1 MFVDTH
7 AHLTYPDLIVKL
19 DEIIKRARDAGVTR
33 IVNIATDL
41 TSSEIVIE
49 SVIKYDGVFA
59 AVGIHPQDSANL
71 PVDWHQTLRNLLRQ
85 KKVVAVGEIGLD
97 YYREYSPKATQQEVF
112 RAQVLIAR
120 ELGLPLILHD
130 RQAHA
135 DLKRIL
141 MEIGYY
147 RGVLHCFSGN
157 ADFAREMTDL
167 GFYISFTGNATYGN
181 KKTEAAV
188 QAVPLD
194 KLMLETDAPFLA
206 PAGKRGE
213 INEPANIPLIA
224 EKIAE
229 LKNKT
234 LAEIATATT
243 RNAVKFFNLP

>member
-19 DEIIKRARDAGVTR
+19 DEIIERARDAGVTR
-33 IVNIATDL
+33 IINIATDL
-41 TSSEIVIE
+41 ASSEIVIE
-49 SVIKYDGVFA
+49 SAIKYDGVFA

-71 PVDWHQTLRNLLRQ
+71 PADWQKTLRNFLSQ

-97 YYREYSPKATQQEVF
+97 YYREYSPKSTQQEIF
-112 RAQVLIAR
+112 RTQVLIAR
-120 ELGLPLILHD
+120 ELGLPMVLHD
-130 RQAHA
+130 RQAHD

-141 MEIGYY
+141 LEIGYY

-157 ADFAREMTDL
+157 AAFAREMTDL

-181 KKTEAAV
+181 KKTEVAV

-224 EKIAE
+224 AKITE
-229 LKNKT
+229 LKNIP
-234 LAEIATATT
+234 LAEIAATTT
-243 RNAVKFFNLP
+243 RNAVKFFNLL

>member
-41 TSSEIVIE
+41 SSSEIVIE
-49 SVIKYDGVFA
+49 SALKYDGVFA

-71 PVDWHQTLRNLLRQ
+71 PVDWQQTLRNLLHQ

-97 YYREYSPKATQQEVF
+97 YYREYSPKATQQEDF

-120 ELGLPLILHD
+120 ELGLPLVLHD

-188 QAVPLD
+188 QAVSLD

>member
-1 MFVDTH
+1 
-7 AHLTYPDLIVKL
+7 
-19 DEIIKRARDAGVTR
+19 
-33 IVNIATDL
+33 
-41 TSSEIVIE
+41 
-49 SVIKYDGVFA
+49 
-59 AVGIHPQDSANL
+59 
-71 PVDWHQTLRNLLRQ
+71 
-85 KKVVAVGEIGLD
+85 
-97 YYREYSPKATQQEVF
+97 
-112 RAQVLIAR
+112 
-120 ELGLPLILHD
+120 HD

-188 QAVPLD
+188 QAVSLD

-224 EKIAE
+224 GKIAE

>member
-19 DEIIKRARDAGVTR
+19 DEIIERARDAGVTR
-33 IVNIATDL
+33 IINIATDL
-41 TSSEIVIE
+41 ASSEIVIE
-49 SVIKYDGVFA
+49 SAIKYDGVFA

-71 PVDWHQTLRNLLRQ
+71 PADWQKTLRNFLSQ

-97 YYREYSPKATQQEVF
+97 YYREYSPKSTQQEIF
-112 RAQVLIAR
+112 RTQVLIAR
-120 ELGLPLILHD
+120 ELGLPMVLHD
-130 RQAHA
+130 RQAHD

-141 MEIGYY
+141 LEIGYY

-157 ADFAREMTDL
+157 AAFAREMTDL

-181 KKTEAAV
+181 KKTEVAV

-224 EKIAE
+224 GKIAE
-229 LKNKT
+229 LKNIT

>member
-41 TSSEIVIE
+41 ASSEIVIE
-49 SVIKYDGVFA
+49 SALKYDGVFA

-71 PVDWHQTLRNLLRQ
+71 PVDWQHTLRNLLRQ

-97 YYREYSPKATQQEVF
+97 YYREYSPKSTQQEVF

-120 ELGLPLILHD
+120 ELGLPLVLHD

-188 QAVPLD
+188 QAVSLD

-224 EKIAE
+224 GKIAE

-243 RNAVKFFNLP
+243 RNAVKFFDLP

>member
-1 MFVDTH
+1 
-7 AHLTYPDLIVKL
+7 
-19 DEIIKRARDAGVTR
+19 KRARDAGVTR

-49 SVIKYDGVFA
+49 SAIKYDGVFA

-71 PVDWHQTLRNLLRQ
+71 PADWHQTLRNLLRQ

-112 RAQVLIAR
+112 RTQVLIAR

-188 QAVPLD
+188 QAVSLD

>member
-49 SVIKYDGVFA
+49 SAIKYDGVFA
-59 AVGIHPQDSANL
+59 AVGIHPQDSDNL

-112 RAQVLIAR
+112 RTQVLIAR

-181 KKTEAAV
+181 KKTEA
-188 QAVPLD
+188 
-194 KLMLETDAPFLA
+194 
-206 PAGKRGE
+206 
-213 INEPANIPLIA
+213 
-224 EKIAE
+224 
-229 LKNKT
+229 
-234 LAEIATATT
+234 
-243 RNAVKFFNLP
+243 

>member
-7 AHLTYPDLIVKL
+7 AHLTYPNLIVKL
-19 DEIIKRARDAGVTR
+19 AEIIKRARDAGVTR

-41 TSSEIVIE
+41 TSSKIVIE
-49 SVIKYDGVFA
+49 SAIKYDGVFA
-59 AVGIHPQDSANL
+59 AVGIHPQDSADL
-71 PVDWHQTLRNLLRQ
+71 PVDWQHTLRNLLRQ

-112 RAQVLIAR
+112 RTQVLIAR
-120 ELGLPLILHD
+120 ELGLPLVLHD

-188 QAVPLD
+188 QAAPLD

-224 EKIAE
+224 GKIAE
-229 LKNKT
+229 LKNIT

>member
-7 AHLTYPDLIVKL
+7 AHLTYPDLIVNL
-19 DEIIKRARDAGVTR
+19 DEIIERARDAGVTR
-33 IVNIATDL
+33 IINIATDL
-41 TSSEIVIE
+41 ASSAIVIE
-49 SVIKYDGVFA
+49 SAIKYDGVFA

-71 PVDWHQTLRNLLRQ
+71 PADWQKTLRNFLSQ

-97 YYREYSPKATQQEVF
+97 YYREYSPKSTQQEIF
-112 RAQVLIAR
+112 RTQVLIAR
-120 ELGLPLILHD
+120 ELGLPMVLHD
-130 RQAHA
+130 RQAHD
-135 DLKRIL
+135 DLKQIL
-141 MEIGYY
+141 LEIGYY

-181 KKTEAAV
+181 KKTEVAV
-188 QAVPLD
+188 QAVTLD

-224 EKIAE
+224 AKIAE
-229 LKNKT
+229 LKTIT
-234 LAEIATATT
+234 LTEIATATT